1 MVHLV
6 QFEEPAAS
14 LVRLVEQT
22 RPENVVDAAI
32 EQLRAG
38 TTTGDLIAAAGLAVS
53 CSSELPPGHHGGP
66 VHPVSGL
73 YATGSL
79 AKRLQGEQAL
89 LPAVQSVALANK
101 HIHTTYMGP
110 SAMPVLD
117 ISTLEK
123 QSKETLL
130 RGLSE
135 ALSNR
140 QASFAE
146 HHLLALLG
154 VATPGEI
161 MEVLL
166 EVALPRN
173 ALDDHYFLY
182 PIFAFRGLDEIGW
195 DYAPVLLR
203 PPVRYLARH
212 PQLDYAEKDH
222 QFYDEGTQIYNDP
235 LYFDRHAERYGID
248 LRSLALS
255 ADRDESVAISDL
267 AESIGAID
275 KMADVLEL
283 MLQALASG
291 VSLNGL
297 AEALSIG
304 GARLFLR
311 SHTGNPFDVHIH
323 TGINARRYLMG
334 LDDVCVR
341 TKAIGLLSWPSGVEV
356 RYLDETLQWSL
367 PQEIGKVSG
376 DDTEASLLAAI
387 EHSIN
392 NQPELDIREIT
403 VGISELVLPDS
414 ARTTLALAR
423 RYVEK
428 GYDPQALFRLTAA
441 LVCRDDQSEMHAYK
455 LQHATYEEYHRS
467 LESHRWVHLVSA
479 VKHVTCVVP
488 IHPQDVHRQATRQL
502 ESHPAN

>member
-1 MVHLV
+1 MVRLV

-14 LVRLVEQT
+14 LVRLVEDT
-22 RPENVVDAAI
+22 APENIIGAAI

-38 TTTGDLIAAAGLAVS
+38 TGSGDLIAAAGLAVS
-53 CSSELPPGHHGGP
+53 CSTELPPGHHGGP

-79 AKRLQGEQAL
+79 ANRLEGDQAL
-89 LPAVQSVALANK
+89 LPALQSVALANK

-110 SAMPVLD
+110 SAMAALD
-117 ISTLEK
+117 ISALEG

-130 RGLSE
+130 QGLSE

-140 QASFAE
+140 RAALAE
-146 HHLLALLG
+146 HHLVALLK

-166 EVALPRN
+166 DVALPRN

-182 PIFAFRGLDEIGW
+182 PVFAFRGLDEIGW
-195 DYAPVLLR
+195 EHASIVLR

-222 QFYDEGTQIYNDP
+222 HFYDEGTQIYEDP
-235 LYFDRHAERYGID
+235 HYFDRHAERHGIC
-248 LRSLALS
+248 LKSLSLTS
-255 ADRDESVAISDL
+255 DTDESAAIANL
-267 AESIGAID
+267 AEKIGAIE
-275 KMADVLEL
+275 KMSEVLEL

-291 VSLNGL
+291 VSLNGV

-323 TGINARRYLMG
+323 TGINARRYL
-334 LDDVCVR
+334 LALEDVCVR

-356 RYLDETLQWSL
+356 RYLDETLQWPL
-367 PQEIGKVSG
+367 RQETGEIAQ
-376 DDTEASLLAAI
+376 DETQTSLLEAI
-387 EHSIN
+387 ETSIKA
-392 NQPELDIREIT
+392 QPTLNILEIT

-414 ARTTLALAR
+414 ARTPLALAR
-423 RYVEK
+423 RYIEK
-428 GYDPQALFRLTAA
+428 GYDPEALFRLTAA
-441 LVCRDDQSEMHAYK
+441 LVCQDDQSEMHAYK

-467 LESHRWVHLVSA
+467 LETHRWVHLVSA

-488 IHPQDVHRQATRQL
+488 IRPQDVHQRATQQL
-502 ESHPAN
+502 ASYHAN